1 MSDQGQRIEFG
12 DSGPYLFQ
20 EIDVQPE
27 GMLLEDHAVCLL
39 RFEGL
44 YLPVALAA
52 CAPMAEA
59 LTQMEQTAMGPERE
73 GMIPLEFDLS
83 ETLELP
89 LLTSVAGESFQHG
102 ETVYLDVFFDQ
113 TRARLCFSILTAA
126 AVGQILS
133 QLPKQ
138 E

>member
-12 DSGPYLFQ
+12 DNGPYLFQ

-27 GMLLEDHAVCLL
+27 GMLLEDHKVCLL

-44 YLPVALAA
+44 YLPVSLSA

-59 LTQMEQTAMGPERE
+59 LTEMSQAAMGPERE
-73 GMIPLEFDLS
+73 GMVPLEFDFN

-102 ETVYLDVFFDQ
+102 ETVYLDAFFGE

-126 AVGQILS
+126 GVGQILS
-133 QLPKQ
+133 GVPRQ

>member
-39 RFEGL
+39 QFDGL

-59 LTQMEQTAMGPERE
+59 LTQMEQAAMGPERE
-73 GMIPLEFDLS
+73 GMVPLEFDLS

-102 ETVYLDVFFDQ
+102 ETVYLDVFFGQ

-126 AVGQILS
+126 VVGQILS
-133 QLPKQ
+133 QVPKQ